1 MFDNNTKA
9 LESFM
14 DYSAMM
20 IAEEGSTS
28 DAYQIYK
35 DNVKDIKKMQK
46 EMMNAYF
53 HKKYDE
59 TIKIATN
66 IKKKVTSLKTQVSKV
81 DSTKDKFTT
90 RLFLNMAA
98 VFKVKSS
105 TGGNVDTHYVDDMSK
120 NAPNTMQRSIQ
131 EAYNLIMHTCDNYI
145 GWSKHK
151 KG

>member
-1 MFDNNTKA
+1 MFDNDTKA

-35 DNVKDIKKMQK
+35 DNVKEIKKMQK

-105 TGGNVDTHYVDDMSK
+105 TGGNVDTTYVDDMSK

-131 EAYNLIMHTCDNYI
+131 EAYNLVMHTCDNYI
-145 GWSKHK
+145 EWSKRK